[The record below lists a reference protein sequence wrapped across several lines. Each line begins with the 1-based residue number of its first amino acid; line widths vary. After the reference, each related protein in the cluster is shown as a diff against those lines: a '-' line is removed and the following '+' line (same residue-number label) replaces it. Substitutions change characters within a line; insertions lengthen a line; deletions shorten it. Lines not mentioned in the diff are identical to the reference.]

1 MFYFIANFP
10 IFTSKSDMEHYL
22 KGTGSVQN
30 ALNYSRSIADE
41 VISNDDLPY
50 FDLDAIKDSA
60 DHFPDTIDGV
70 IDDILNGAYSDENI
84 PSYGDA
90 REQTVSDAWDNVE
103 QSTEAVPGEKDKPTD
118 GDEDEKDADEPS
130 EGDGKGEEYYKKG

>member
-1 MFYFIANFP
+1 MPLTIQEASP
-10 IFTSKSDMEHYL
+10 MKL
-22 KGTGSVQN
+22 
-30 ALNYSRSIADE
+30 L
-41 VISNDDLPY
+41 DLPY

-90 REQTVSDAWDNVE
+90 REQKVSDAWDNVE